1 MIRLGVDS
9 ILFSFLK
16 HLSLMLLL
24 GFSALSQAADDRTS
38 SIQIIYF
45 NDYQDNQQLVVDASV
60 QFQFQKT
67 VLTALQ
73 HEIPLTFNTEIEL
86 NEVHSILGMNMHRNR
101 VTIQY
106 QSQLQYFG
114 YNQRYI
120 ISNKRNKKVQSF
132 NNLKDAL
139 HTLGTLSSFRITDL
153 AELHPNTLYAIKMR
167 VSLNKWQL
175 PTPLII
181 DALWSSDWHLDSD
194 WSNIQI
200 QSPKS
205 WL

>member
-1 MIRLGVDS
+1 MKMLGVDRGL
-9 ILFSFLK
+9 IAVFK
-16 HLSLMLLL
+16 RLSLVITL
-24 GFSALSQAADDRTS
+24 GFSSFIYAADTPPS
-38 SIQIIYF
+38 SIQILYL
-45 NDYQDNQQLVVDASV
+45 NDYQDNQQLVLDASV
-60 QFQFQKT
+60 RFQFKEP

-86 NEVHSILGMNMHRNR
+86 NEVHSLLGFNMHRNR

-114 YNQRYI
+114 YSQLYV

-132 NNLKDAL
+132 SNLKDAL
-139 HTLGTLSSFRITDL
+139 YTLGTLSNFRITDL
-153 AELHPNTLYAIKMR
+153 ADLHPNTLYAIKMR

>member
-1 MIRLGVDS
+1 MNLLGVDTV
-9 ILFSFLK
+9 LFSFLK
-16 HLSLMLLL
+16 HLGLMLVL
-24 GFSALSQAADDRTS
+24 GFSSLLQAADNQTS
-38 SIQIIYF
+38 SIQIVYL
-45 NDYQDNQQLVVDASV
+45 NDYQDNQQLVLDASV
-60 QFQFQKT
+60 QFQFHKT

-73 HEIPLTFNTEIEL
+73 HEIPLTFTTEIEL
-86 NEVHSILGMNMHRNR
+86 NEVHSLLGFSMHRNR

-114 YNQRYI
+114 YSHLYV

-132 NNLKDAL
+132 SNLKEAL
-139 HTLGTLSSFRITDL
+139 HTLGTLSNFRITDL
-153 AELHPNTLYAIKMR
+153 ADLHPNTLYAIKMR
-167 VSLNKWQL
+167 VSLNKWRL

-181 DALWSSDWHLDSD
+181 DALWSPNWHLDSD

>member
-24 GFSALSQAADDRTS
+24 GFSTLSQAADDHTS

-153 AELHPNTLYAIKMR
+153 AELHPNTLYAIKLR

>member
-1 MIRLGVDS
+1 MKMLGVDAV
-9 ILFSFLK
+9 LFSFLK
-16 HLSLMLLL
+16 CLGLLATL
-24 GFSALSQAADDRTS
+24 TFSTLIYAAENRPS
-38 SIQIIYF
+38 SIQILYL
-45 NDYQDNQQLVVDASV
+45 NNYQDNQQLMLDASI
-60 QFQFQKT
+60 QFHFDKT

-86 NEVHSILGMNMHRNR
+86 NEVHSLLGFNMHRNR

-114 YNQRYI
+114 YSQLYV

-132 NNLKDAL
+132 NNLNDAL
-139 HTLGTLSSFRITDL
+139 HTLGTLSNFRITDL
-153 AELHPNTLYAIKMR
+153 ADLHPNTLYAIKMR

-181 DALWSSDWHLDSD
+181 DALWSSGWHLDSD